1 MECLLV
7 LRIQA
12 LQNFPFPNCISL
24 VGHDEYISAGYKDRS
39 AIVDAKHGSKLI
51 AMGNALNYVIVVSG
65 QIVGTWRRALKENG
79 CDRDKS
85 FRPLTQTEHRAVT
98 SAADQYGRFVG
109 LAVKLRN
116 SAA

>member
-1 MECLLV
+1 LSV
-7 LRIQA
+7 Y
-12 LQNFPFPNCISL
+12 
-24 VGHDEYISAGYKDRS
+24 DEYISGYKDRS
-39 AIVDAKHGSKLI
+39 AIVDAKHATKLI

-65 QIVGTWRRALKENG
+65 QIVGTWRRALSEETVVIETNL
-79 CDRDKS
+79 